1 VFANKNHR
9 KGEEIIHWSPKAI
22 LTKKQLMSLS
32 KKEQNYTMPNKNGS
46 FMELTQNLKKP
57 TLATWIQLTKPGII
71 MGNLL
76 TAFGGF
82 MLVPK
87 QVNWLVSLLM
97 MLLGLGLVIGSA
109 CVFNNM
115 IDKDLDQSMTRTQS
129 RGIPSGK
136 ISLEGAA
143 VFGMILGCFGLGVL
157 YFTTNTL
164 TTVLALCGWILYVG
178 VYSLMKYLTSF
189 ATWMGSLAG
198 AIPPVVGYCAASNHF
213 DLIALILFV
222 IVACWQ
228 MPHFL
233 AISIYRGEDYDKGN
247 IPVLPRIT
255 NVAVTKCHMALYLL
269 GFIFSSW
276 MLYVAAHLNL
286 LFILVMGVVGL
297 LWLQVAVCGFFTN
310 ADKKWAKKMFFYSL
324 IAITAFSLILPL
336 SHLSYGLS

>member
-1 VFANKNHR
+1 
-9 KGEEIIHWSPKAI
+9 
-22 LTKKQLMSLS
+22 
-32 KKEQNYTMPNKNGS
+32 
-46 FMELTQNLKKP
+46 MELTQTLKKP

-87 QVNWLVSLLM
+87 QLNWPLSLLM

-115 IDKDLDQSMTRTQS
+115 IDKDLDQSMQRTQS

-136 ISLEGAA
+136 ISLEAA
-143 VFGMILGCFGLGVL
+143 AIFGTILGCLGLGVL

-164 TTVLALCGWILYVG
+164 TMVLALCGWILYVG
-178 VYSLMKYLTSF
+178 VYTLMKYLTSF

-198 AIPPVVGYCAASNHF
+198 AIPPVVGYSAASNQI
-213 DLIALILFV
+213 DLIALILFFS
-222 IVACWQ
+222 VACWQ

-255 NVAVTKCHMALYLL
+255 NITITKWHMALYLL
-269 GFIFSSW
+269 GFIFSFW
-276 MLYVAAHLNL
+276 ILYVAAHLNL
-286 LFILVMGVVGL
+286 LFIVVMGVVGL
-297 LWLQVAVCGFFTN
+297 LWLQVAVFGFFTH
-310 ADKKWAKKMFFYSL
+310 ADKKWAKKMFLYSL

-336 SHLSYGLS
+336 SHLSYGFL